1 MNPLTLVQLK
11 NSAREFVT
19 ELNARSIPEVYGVT
33 DGKAVG
39 TYVEQAFNQHLR
51 SRYTYREGSAASGID
66 FPELRVDLKVTSI
79 RQPQSSCPFRDASQK
94 IYGLGYHLLIF
105 VYNKIDDN
113 LSGTACLNVENAV
126 FVNRDRTGDY

>member
-19 ELNARSIPEVYGVT
+19 ELNARSISEVYGVT

-51 SRYTYREGSAASGID
+51 LRYTYRKGSAASGID

-105 VYNKIDDN
+105 VYNRPLAKAI
-113 LSGTACLNVENAV
+113 
-126 FVNRDRTGDY
+126 